1 MKDGEKGEEEEK
13 EKRKVKK
20 KEEESGIEAVRLL
33 QVDGRRCE

>member
-20 KEEESGIEAVRLL
+20 EEESGMEAVRLL
-33 QVDGRRCE
+33 QVDGRRCS